1 MKTAV
6 TFTAFL
12 ACAAS
17 MAISPRERV
26 ERDFHEPSDVHI
38 PTVDGTSTRGQWVSS
53 YSNDEKAPKL
63 PTVDGTST
71 RGQWVSSYSNDEG
84 MPQGPTV
91 DETSTRGK
99 WVTKYKEPG
108 PHGPT
113 VDETSTRGKWVTKY
127 KAPAPPLASYGSQ
140 KLGLYDHWLPTGPG
154 YLDVDELEAGYHA
167 HLMIMSD
174 SSSWLQSGLVLIKR
188 IFENTDA

>member
-17 MAISPRERV
+17 MVIFPRERV
-26 ERDFHEPSDVHI
+26 ERDLHEPLDVPI
-38 PTVDGTSTRGQWVSS
+38 PTVDGTSTRNQRVSS
-53 YSNDEKAPKL
+53 YSNDEEAPKL
-63 PTVDGTST
+63 PTVDRANT
-71 RGQWVSSYSNDEG
+71 RG
-84 MPQGPTV
+84 
-91 DETSTRGK
+91 R
-99 WVTKYKEPG
+99 WVTKYKEAG
-108 PHGPT
+108 THGPT
-113 VDETSTRGKWVTKY
+113 VDEASTRGRWVTKY

-140 KLGLYDHWLPTGPG
+140 KLGHYDHWLPTGPG

-174 SSSWLQSGLVLIKR
+174 SSSWLQSGVVLIKR
-188 IFENTDA
+188 IFENTDT